1 VKFCRHSGRFHSLAL
16 TSDGFIIG
24 WGDNERGQATWPVT
38 ASIVERYS
46 YDVYGRPTIKNAS
59 GTVLTTS
66 AVGNRYMF
74 TGREYDSETGNYYY
88 RARYYSPNIGRF
100 LQTDP
105 VGYYDSMNLY
115 QYCGNNPLNWAD
127 PLGLCKGGGYDYCSA
142 LSGEGGKLVQALS
155 DGVYLTVY
163 GASFGCIGDEQYVD
177 QLEEQYG
184 GFATASEVLGGVSTV
199 STAAAGATSYLGLC
213 GGTTIEAIANN
224 PSIRGGIG
232 PVQLGQAG
240 EEAVGLNGPRIAIEI
255 NGRTR
260 IPDQIAN
267 NVLTEVKNVQNLS
280 YTQQLRDYADYAQQ
294 NALKFELYTRSST
307 QLSGPLDAARN
318 NGTMVIKHIP
328 GM

>member
-115 QYCGNNPLNWAD
+115 QYCGNNPLNEID
-127 PLGLCKGGGYDYCSA
+127 PWGLAVGAPGTWEGMIPIWGSGRASINDFQEGHYIWGTINGAVAISDVFLVKSIVTGIGKGAIKFGSHTWPATRKWYAKTGRA
-142 LSGEGGKLVQALS
+142 VEGQPVHHWLIEQNSTIGKRVP
-155 DGVYLTVY
+155 
-163 GASFGCIGDEQYVD
+163 
-177 QLEEQYG
+177 
-184 GFATASEVLGGVSTV
+184 
-199 STAAAGATSYLGLC
+199 
-213 GGTTIEAIANN
+213 EAIKNQPWNLMPMA
-224 PSIRGGIG
+224 SKELHDSLR
-232 PVQLGQAG
+232 
-240 EEAVGLNGPRIAIEI
+240 AVGTSMLERVWKGTPAWVKTLITSVT
-255 NGRTR
+255 GRLVDSQR
-260 IPDQIAN
+260 N
-267 NVLTEVKNVQNLS
+267 K
-280 YTQQLRDYADYAQQ
+280 
-294 NALKFELYTRSST
+294 SSGDNSHKT
-307 QLSGPLDAARN
+307 TSP
-318 NGTMVIKHIP
+318 
-328 GM
+328 